1 MADYSLNVGNL
12 PQGFCPTTY
21 QAMVN
26 GIGQA
31 LSVSI
36 PSASGITISAAK
48 PSDSSNVW
56 YQIDSLGRFLRMYL
70 FGQGSWLSAHP
81 LASGLTM
88 WWFNALPNFAT
99 FDGGDGNAIGPA
111 SGAMW
116 QQAKDGNGVLI
127 EAAFP
132 VTAGAL
138 PSATVLSIGDS
149 GGEELHTLTLAEL
162 PTHYHFLANTDS
174 TGAGGV
180 PSNNL
185 TNTAFPFVCWQNLL
199 NYTYNLTGTTTVPSL
214 GESSSVG
221 NGNPNNNMPP
231 YVVGYLLQRTTR
243 QFYSV
248 I

>member
-1 MADYSLNVGNL
+1 MSEYSLNVGNL

-21 QAMVN
+21 QAMAN
-26 GIGQA
+26 GILGA
-31 LSVSI
+31 ASVSI
-36 PSASGITISAAK
+36 PSASGITLSAAK
-48 PSDSSNVW
+48 PSDTSSVW
-56 YQIDSLGRFLRMYL
+56 YQIDSLGRFQRMYL

-116 QQAKDGNGVLI
+116 QQAKDANGVLI
-127 EAAFP
+127 EASFP
-132 VTAGAL
+132 VTAGTL
-138 PSATVLSIGDS
+138 PSADVLSIGDS
-149 GGEELHTLTLAEL
+149 GGEELHTLTIDEMPSHRHNSGLGTDISAK
-162 PTHYHFLANTDS
+162 ANIYDTI
-174 TGAGGV
+174 TAGV
-180 PSNNL
+180 PGNA
-185 TNTAFPFVCWQNLL
+185 TNFVAVTPPAPVSQPD
-199 NYTYNLTGTTTVPSL
+199 TSLTGGSTAHNT
-214 GESSSVG
+214 
-221 NGNPNNNMPP
+221 MPP